1 MVNELN
7 VNIDEQLT
15 EEECYERFVK
25 TIGQTV
31 DSYNR
36 EKYGAQIVYE
46 VVKVA
51 CSNVED
57 LFADE
62 SIGMHDCVRTSA
74 YIPYIAEIELP
85 VMRDSEAYE
94 ALVQKVQ
101 SSYEKYQG
109 KVIGQSTLYHSI
121 NGACTLVDQILEANA
136 KKQGYS
142 LKK

>member
-7 VNIDEQLT
+7 VNIDEEST
-15 EEECYERFVK
+15 EEERYETFVK
-25 TIGQTV
+25 IIGQTV

-36 EKYGAQIVYE
+36 GKYGAQIVYE

-62 SIGMHDCVRTSA
+62 SIGMNDCVRTSA
-74 YIPYIAEIELP
+74 YIPYIAEIEPP

-94 ALVQKVQ
+94 ALAQKVQ
-101 SSYEKYQG
+101 STYEKYQDKAIG
-109 KVIGQSTLYHSI
+109 KRTLYHSI
-121 NGACTLVDQILEANA
+121 NGSCNLVDQILSANA